1 MRSTKE
7 FRAARE
13 AIRREQQLLHS
24 FVSVDEQFFSVFNR
38 FHGMTKKL
46 CGPLTQ
52 R

>member
-24 FVSVDEQFFSVFNR
+24 FVSVDEQFFPF
-38 FHGMTKKL
+38 
-46 CGPLTQ
+46 LTGFMV
-52 R
+52 